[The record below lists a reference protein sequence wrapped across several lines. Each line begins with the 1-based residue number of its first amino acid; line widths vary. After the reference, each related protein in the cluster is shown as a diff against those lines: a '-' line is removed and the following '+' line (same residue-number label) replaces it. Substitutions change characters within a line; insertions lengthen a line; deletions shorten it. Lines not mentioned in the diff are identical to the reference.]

1 MLVKIIMGMIFQ
13 FCLSLNKGKIESY
26 EPGFLNIS
34 LSIFNQSFKNIVSI
48 VDKINKDTLQKLQ

>member
-1 MLVKIIMGMIFQ
+1 MIFQ